1 MQHPSKSLF
10 QSKVTALFADHPA
23 LLCLPPVKLQ
33 HLVFHGFSFGGIAAE
48 RLNGF
53 GVHRGMGFGIGG
65 IQALGRCGARNVER
79 RPCFRQWL
87 GVLGV

>member
-10 QSKVTALFADHPA
+10 ESKVTALFADHPA

-33 HLVFHGFSFGGIAAE
+33 HLVFQGFSFGGIAAE
-48 RLNGF
+48 RLNGL
-53 GVHRGMGFGIGG
+53 GMGFGIGG

-79 RPCFRQWL
+79 RSCFRQWL